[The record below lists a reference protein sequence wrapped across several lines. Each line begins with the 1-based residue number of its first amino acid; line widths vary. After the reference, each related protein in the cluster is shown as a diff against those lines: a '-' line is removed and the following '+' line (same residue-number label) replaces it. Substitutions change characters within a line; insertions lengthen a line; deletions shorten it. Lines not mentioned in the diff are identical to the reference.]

1 MSSHPLPRSQGLI
14 TQGGPQGHSPNLGPS
29 EYSLFPKMR
38 KELSGRNFDSDD
50 DVTYDYFLEGQDAN
64 KEGICMLRDPL
75 DYMCK

>member
-1 MSSHPLPRSQGLI
+1 M
-14 TQGGPQGHSPNLGPS
+14 GPS